1 MIWKE
6 NREGCRKIS
15 VDGCRRVVGREKG
28 LFFVKLQM
36 KAVIGINAL
45 IVLACICMGILGYR
59 SADEGFGISL
69 EMKAESNVKSVLEIM
84 DFRYPGA
91 WRLLNGELYKGD
103 TRIDGSEELVDILG
117 KLVEGHVTFFRGD
130 TRVATTV
137 KAADGKRSV
146 GTKASEK
153 VLEAVLKGGNP
164 YTGKADVLGEEY
176 YSAYEPLRDGSGQV
190 IGMVFV
196 GLSVHALDA
205 VQHKLV
211 LSLVVA
217 VVIIIAV
224 LGLLSWF
231 VAGRA
236 LKPLLSV
243 TEALRKIADGDLRS
257 EDIHVETMDE
267 VGHLAR
273 SANEMKA
280 RLRKLLVDVAK
291 SSETVSASAQELM
304 AKAGQTEESVQQVAR
319 STVQMTEGTSQQSDT
334 VNDLQRII
342 MDMRSKMHE
351 LHGSADMMGDAARQS
366 QENAMNGKKTVAYAV
381 EQIQNI
387 ASQVNASAEVV
398 GTLGKRS
405 EEISSIVEA
414 ISQIADQTNLLAL
427 NAAIEAAR
435 AGEAGRGF
443 AVVAD
448 EVRKLAE
455 QSAASAGSI
464 ASLVQSI
471 QKDTA
476 SAVASI
482 AKGNESVKEGSDS
495 IVATGEAFRSIE
507 DQVESLNRNIQESI
521 RCIEAVNTASHDIQ
535 DAMGLVQELSRKT
548 TGESQNVSAATEQQ
562 AATMM
567 EMSRASD
574 NLAHLA
580 QGLQEEVKKFRI

>member
-1 MIWKE
+1 M
-6 NREGCRKIS
+6 
-15 VDGCRRVVGREKG
+15 
-28 LFFVKLQM
+28 KLQM

-69 EMKAESNVKSVLEIM
+69 EMKAESNVKSVLEIL
-84 DFRYPGA
+84 DFRYPGE
-91 WRLLNGELYKGD
+91 WRLLDGELYKGD
-103 TRIDGSEELVDILG
+103 TRLEGSEELVDILG

-153 VLEAVLKGGNP
+153 VLDVVLKGGNS
-164 YTGKADVLGEEY
+164 YKGKADVLGEEY
-176 YSAYEPLRDGSGQV
+176 YSAYAPLRDGSGQV

-196 GLSVHALDA
+196 GLPVHALDE

-211 LSLVVA
+211 LSLVIAVA
-217 VVIIIAV
+217 IIIAV

-231 VAGRA
+231 VTGRA
-236 LKPLLSV
+236 LRPLLGV
-243 TEALRKIADGDLRS
+243 TEALQKIAGGDLRG

-304 AKAGQTEESVQQVAR
+304 AKAGQTDESVQQVAR

-334 VNDLQRII
+334 VNDLQRTI

-381 EQIQNI
+381 EQIRNI
-387 ASQVNASAEVV
+387 ADQVNASAEVV

-405 EEISSIVEA
+405 EEIGSIVEA

-435 AGEAGRGF
+435 AGEAGKGF

-455 QSAASAGSI
+455 QSAASADSI

-476 SAVASI
+476 SAVESI
-482 AKGNESVKEGSDS
+482 AKGNESAKEGTDS

-507 DQVESLNRNIQESI
+507 DQVERLNRNIQESI
-521 RCIEAVNTASHDIQ
+521 RCIEAVNSASHGIQ

-548 TGESQNVSAATEQQ
+548 TEESQNVSAATEQQ

-580 QGLQEEVKKFRI
+580 HELQEEVKKFRI